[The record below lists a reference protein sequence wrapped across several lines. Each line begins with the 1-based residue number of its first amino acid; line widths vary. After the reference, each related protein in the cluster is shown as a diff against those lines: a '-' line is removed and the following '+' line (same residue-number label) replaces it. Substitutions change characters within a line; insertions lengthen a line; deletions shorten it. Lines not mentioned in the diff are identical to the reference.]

1 MSTPWASRPVFLSST
16 FRDIHAERD
25 HLRDVV
31 YPSLEEDLRERRHH
45 LEPIDL
51 RWIVETVSLD
61 RRQARQGTAGA
72 EGLPRGDRT
81 QSPVSDRAGGRTVLL
96 DSSRRAHAG
105 REAGFTGDVAGKS
118 VTALEIAF
126 GALSSPDQ
134 LSRTWF
140 YFRDPLQTINSDV
153 CRRRISVPIPH
164 AASFSATKSAP
175 KHQPRCHN
183 SDCRNPR
190 RSRKLRRDQSRLV
203 RSLLDQR
210 RPSPSVGRVGSHIS
224 RFADCSAFTHVMACV
239 FAASLKEPFPRVLQS
254 RSLPH

>member
-31 YPSLEEDLRERRHH
+31 YPGLEEDLRERRHH

-61 RRQARQGTAGA
+61 DKHAKELLVLKVCLA
-72 EGLPRGDRT
+72 EIERSRPFLIVLVGERYCWILPEERMK
-81 QSPVSDRAGGRTVLL
+81 V
-96 DSSRRAHAG
+96 AG

-153 CRRRISVPIPH
+153 CRRRISVPKPH
-164 AASFSATKSAP
+164 APSFPATKPAP
-175 KHQPRCHN
+175 KHQSRCHN
-183 SDCRNPR
+183 NDYRNPR
-190 RSRKLRRDQSRLV
+190 RSRRPDARSKLKV
-203 RSLLDQR
+203 
-210 RPSPSVGRVGSHIS
+210 SHS
-224 RFADCSAFTHVMACV
+224 DDT
-239 FAASLKEPFPRVLQS
+239 Q
-254 RSLPH
+254 

>member
-31 YPSLEEDLRERRHH
+31 YPGLEEDRRQRRHH

-61 RRQARQGTAGA
+61 DKHAKELLVLKVCLA
-72 EGLPRGDRT
+72 EIERSRLFLIVLVGERYGWIPPEERT
-81 QSPVSDRAGGRTVLL
+81 KVA
-96 DSSRRAHAG
+96 A

-118 VTALEIAF
+118 VTALEIES

-153 CRRRISVPIPH
+153 CRRRISVPKPH
-164 AASFSATKSAP
+164 APSFPATKPVP
-175 KHQPRCHN
+175 KHQSRCHN
-183 SDCRNPR
+183 SDCRNPL
-190 RSRKLRRDQSRLV
+190 RSRRR
-203 RSLLDQR
+203 
-210 RPSPSVGRVGSHIS
+210 
-224 RFADCSAFTHVMACV
+224 MALS
-239 FAASLKEPFPRVLQS
+239 FL
-254 RSLPH
+254 